1 MNNNHYKLLVLN
13 YREEYILTKTVAMP
27 ADTNTNG
34 DIFGGWLLSQMD
46 VAGGILASKVA
57 KGRVATV
64 AIEGMKF
71 LLPVKVGDTVTCYGK
86 VEKIGKTSIIVLL
99 RVTAESWK
107 NSDLKEVTNGKFI
120 YVAIDSKGMPR
131 EIAT

>member
-1 MNNNHYKLLVLN
+1 M
-13 YREEYILTKTVAMP
+13 LTKTVAMP

-46 VAGGILASKVA
+46 VAGGILASKIA

-71 LLPVKVGDTVTCYGK
+71 LLPVKVGDTVSCYGK
-86 VEKIGKTSIIVLL
+86 LEKIGKTSISILL
-99 RVTAESWK
+99 RVTTESWK
-107 NSDLKEVTNGKFI
+107 NNTLKK
-120 YVAIDSKGMPR
+120 
-131 EIAT
+131 

>member
-1 MNNNHYKLLVLN
+1 VKSNK
-13 YREEYILTKTVAMP
+13 EYILTKTVAMP

-57 KGRVATV
+57 NGRVATV

-71 LLPVKVGDTVTCYGK
+71 LLPVKVGDTVSCYGK
-86 VEKIGKTSIIVLL
+86 VERVGKTSIIILL
-99 RVTAESWK
+99 RVTTESWK
-107 NSDLKEVTNGKFI
+107 NNNQKEVTNGKFI
-120 YVAIDSKGMPR
+120 YVAIDSKGKPR
-131 EIAT
+131 ELPQ

>member
-1 MNNNHYKLLVLN
+1 M
-13 YREEYILTKTVAMP
+13 LTKTVAMP

-46 VAGGILASKVA
+46 VAGGILASKIA

-71 LLPVKVGDTVTCYGK
+71 ITC
-86 VEKIGKTSIIVLL
+86 
-99 RVTAESWK
+99 
-107 NSDLKEVTNGKFI
+107 
-120 YVAIDSKGMPR
+120 
-131 EIAT
+131 

>member
-1 MNNNHYKLLVLN
+1 MEKSK
-13 YREEYILTKTVAMP
+13 EYILTKTVAMP

-71 LLPVKVGDTVTCYGK
+71 LLPVKVGDTVSCYGK
-86 VEKIGKTSIIVLL
+86 LDKIGKTSISILL
-99 RVTAESWK
+99 RVTTESWK
-107 NSDLKEVTNGKFI
+107 NSNLKEVTNGKFI
-120 YVAIDSKGMPR
+120 YVAIDSEGKPR
-131 EIAT
+131 ELPH